1 MTLGVVV
8 LAAGQGTRMRSALPK
23 VLHPLAGKPLLA
35 RVLDAAHAIGA
46 DRVCVVYGHGGEQV
60 RDALPGYDS
69 LWVEQAERLGTGH
82 AVLQAMPQM
91 DGVDRVLVLYG
102 DVPLMEPGTLQR
114 LITETGDDPLG
125 ILTAFLDDPTGYGRI
140 VRDGCGHVQR
150 VVEQKDANE
159 AELGIE
165 EVHTGFLVAHQGRL
179 TDWLGRVRNDN
190 AQGEY
195 YLTDVIGLAAAD
207 GVQVAA
213 SQPQRLEEVA
223 GVNDRVQLAALERY
237 YQRRLADSL
246 MRAGVTLAD
255 PARLD
260 VRGELNAGR
269 DVTIDVNV
277 VIEGQ
282 VRLADGVRIGPN
294 CLLKDCSLGAG
305 TAVFANCVI
314 ESAVVGSG
322 ARLGPFARLRPEAV
336 LADDCH
342 IGNFVE
348 IKKSRIGE
356 ASKVNHLSYVGDS
369 EVGSG
374 VNVGAG
380 TITCNYDGANKHRT
394 VIGDKAFIGSNTALV
409 APVEV
414 GTGATI
420 GAGSVI
426 SRSAPPDKLTLTR
439 AAQVTI
445 DSWQRPQKKPMPS

>member
-1 MTLGVVV
+1 MT
-8 LAAGQGTRMRSALPK
+8 QI
-23 VLHPLAGKPLLA
+23 AGKPLLA

-246 MRAGVTLAD
+246 MRAGV
-255 PARLD
+255 
-260 VRGELNAGR
+260 
-269 DVTIDVNV
+269 
-277 VIEGQ
+277 
-282 VRLADGVRIGPN
+282 
-294 CLLKDCSLGAG
+294 
-305 TAVFANCVI
+305 
-314 ESAVVGSG
+314 
-322 ARLGPFARLRPEAV
+322 
-336 LADDCH
+336 
-342 IGNFVE
+342 
-348 IKKSRIGE
+348 
-356 ASKVNHLSYVGDS
+356 
-369 EVGSG
+369 
-374 VNVGAG
+374 
-380 TITCNYDGANKHRT
+380 
-394 VIGDKAFIGSNTALV
+394 
-409 APVEV
+409 
-414 GTGATI
+414 
-420 GAGSVI
+420 
-426 SRSAPPDKLTLTR
+426 
-439 AAQVTI
+439 
-445 DSWQRPQKKPMPS
+445 